1 MSKILD
7 QLSIAWS
14 GDFARMYRDDNQLG
28 GFSSMEDLET
38 VNRLGKGRVDLTIGS
53 ALDIFGRALSYRA
66 VVQSRRI

>member
-1 MSKILD
+1 
-7 QLSIAWS
+7 
-14 GDFARMYRDDNQLG
+14 MYRDDNQLG

-53 ALDIFGRALSYRA
+53 DLDIFGRALSYRA